1 MNPKRLPQEILD
13 KELGSKKDMFLKRLK
28 AQSIIEYA
36 ALTLIVSAA
45 ATAMTLYIQRNIN
58 VRVRHLNLELHDGQ
72 R

>member
-1 MNPKRLPQEILD
+1 
-13 KELGSKKDMFLKRLK
+13 MFLKKLR

-36 ALTLIVSAA
+36 ALVLIVSAA
-45 ATAMTLYIQRNIN
+45 VSAMALYIQRNIN

>member
-1 MNPKRLPQEILD
+1 MS
-13 KELGSKKDMFLKRLK
+13 KEGKNMFLRKLR

-45 ATAMTLYIQRNIN
+45 VSAMTLYIQRNIS